1 MEVVLRCEQTD
12 ENERRNFRRRNKESG
27 EMKNVSDVVM
37 TWEKKKGYTKCN
49 PLINKLLRL
58 DLNQ

>member
-1 MEVVLRCEQTD
+1 
-12 ENERRNFRRRNKESG
+12 
-27 EMKNVSDVVM
+27 MKNVSDVVM

>member
-1 MEVVLRCEQTD
+1 
-12 ENERRNFRRRNKESG
+12 
-27 EMKNVSDVVM
+27 MKDVSDFVM

-49 PLINKLLRL
+49 PLIIKLLRL